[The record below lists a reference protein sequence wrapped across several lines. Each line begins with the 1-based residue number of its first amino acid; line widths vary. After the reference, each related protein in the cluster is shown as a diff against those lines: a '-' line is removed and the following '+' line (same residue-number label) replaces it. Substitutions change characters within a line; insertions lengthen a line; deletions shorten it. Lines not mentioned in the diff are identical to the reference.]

1 MDLPLNISA
10 LQDFTLQNFAK
21 RKCLAD
27 EGTSLT
33 FEEFWNVV
41 DIKSKEFQ
49 YQRPKAPIAIFAEN
63 SISTLINFFAIWKA
77 GGVVVPL
84 NPKLSS
90 SQKEKLLEQ
99 IRPER
104 VIPSKENQI
113 SGYEKSDFL
122 PEEVDLLIATSG
134 STGFP
139 KLVALSIANFIW
151 SAHGSSENIAVDPN
165 DTWLISLPLF
175 HVGGMSIIFRTMLAG
190 ANAMISPKILDGDF
204 IDQHRITHFS
214 LVATQLS
221 RQINSKFPFG
231 QATKAILLGGSKI
244 PHALIQKSIE
254 LNLPIHTSFGCS
266 EMASQVC
273 TTSKEA
279 TMDELMTA
287 GKVLAGRQVK
297 IDQDGRIQLNGK
309 TRFLGYWQNQK
320 LLKPFDKDGWFTTN
334 DLGEFDNNGFLKV
347 IGRAD
352 RMFISGG
359 ENIHPEQIEQALI
372 NLEGIM
378 NALVIDMP
386 SETYGSRPVAFLQGQ
401 KNYSDPELRKLLSE
415 NLMPFQ
421 IPDVFLDW
429 PSQEFSLKP
438 SLDQFRRIAQKRI
451 SIRN

>member
-1 MDLPLNISA
+1 VDLPLNISA

-33 FEEFWNVV
+33 FEEFWNVI

-49 YQRPKAPIAIFAEN
+49 YQRSKTPIIIFAEN

-90 SQKEKLLEQ
+90 SQKAKLLEQ

-104 VIPSKENQI
+104 VIPSKEKQI

-122 PEEVDLLIATSG
+122 PDEVDLLIATSG
-134 STGFP
+134 STGFA

-279 TMDELMTA
+279 TIYELMTA

-401 KNYSDPELRKLLSE
+401 KNYSDSELRKLLSE

>member
-1 MDLPLNISA
+1 
-10 LQDFTLQNFAK
+10 
-21 RKCLAD
+21 
-27 EGTSLT
+27 
-33 FEEFWNVV
+33 
-41 DIKSKEFQ
+41 
-49 YQRPKAPIAIFAEN
+49 
-63 SISTLINFFAIWKA
+63 
-77 GGVVVPL
+77 
-84 NPKLSS
+84 
-90 SQKEKLLEQ
+90 
-99 IRPER
+99 
-104 VIPSKENQI
+104 
-113 SGYEKSDFL
+113 
-122 PEEVDLLIATSG
+122 
-134 STGFP
+134 
-139 KLVALSIANFIW
+139 
-151 SAHGSSENIAVDPN
+151 
-165 DTWLISLPLF
+165 
-175 HVGGMSIIFRTMLAG
+175 MLAG
-190 ANAMISPKILDGDF
+190 ANAIIYPKILDGDF

-231 QATKAILLGGSKI
+231 EATKAILLGGSKV
-244 PHALIQKSIE
+244 PHVLIQKSIE
-254 LNLPIHTSFGCS
+254 LNLPIHTSYGCS

-273 TTSKEA
+273 TTSKKA
-279 TMDELMTA
+279 TMDELMTT

-438 SLDQFRRIAQKRI
+438 NLDQFRRIAQKRI

>member
-1 MDLPLNISA
+1 MDLPLNIA
-10 LQDFTLQNFAK
+10 ILQDFTLQNFAK

-33 FEEFWNVV
+33 FEEFWKVV
-41 DIKSKEFQ
+41 DIRSKKFR
-49 YQRPKAPIAIFAEN
+49 YQRPNAPIAIFAEN
-63 SISTLINFFAIWKA
+63 SIATLINFFAIWKA

-99 IRPER
+99 IRPGK
-104 VIPSKENQI
+104 VIQSKENQI

-122 PEEVDLLIATSG
+122 PDEVDLLIATSG

-190 ANAMISPKILDGDF
+190 ANAIIYPKILDGDF

-214 LVATQLS
+214 FVATQLS
-221 RQINSKFPFG
+221 RQINSKCPFG
-231 QATKAILLGGSKI
+231 EATKAILLGGSKI
-244 PHALIQKSIE
+244 PYVLIQKSIE

-279 TMDELMTA
+279 TMDELITA
-287 GKVLAGRQVK
+287 GKVLASRQVK

-309 TRFLGYWQNQK
+309 TRFLGYWQNHK
-320 LLKPFDKDGWFTTN
+320 LLKPFDEEGWFTTN
-334 DLGEFDNNGFLKV
+334 DLGVFDKNGFLKV
-347 IGRAD
+347 IGRLD

-372 NLEGIM
+372 NVEGIM

-415 NLMPFQ
+415 KLMPFQ

-429 PSQEFSLKP
+429 PSEKFSLKP
-438 SLDQFRRIAQKRI
+438 NLDQFRRIAQKRI
-451 SIRN
+451 SISN

>member
-49 YQRPKAPIAIFAEN
+49 YQRPNAPIAIFAEN

-104 VIPSKENQI
+104 VIPSNENQI

-122 PEEVDLLIATSG
+122 PDEVDLLIATSG

-151 SAHGSSENIAVDPN
+151 SAHGSSENLAVDPN

-190 ANAMISPKILDGDF
+190 ANAIISPKILDGDF

-297 IDQDGRIQLNGK
+297 IHQDGRIQLNGK

-401 KNYSDPELRKLLSE
+401 KNYSDPELRKLLSK
-415 NLMPFQ
+415 NLMSFQ
-421 IPDVFLDW
+421 IPEVFLDW

>member
-27 EGTSLT
+27 EGPSLT
-33 FEEFWNVV
+33 FEEFWKVV
-41 DIKSKEFQ
+41 DIRSKDFH

-84 NPKLSS
+84 SPKLSS

-99 IRPER
+99 IRPGK
-104 VIPSKENQI
+104 VIRSKENQI
-113 SGYEKSDFL
+113 SSYEKSDFL
-122 PEEVDLLIATSG
+122 PYEVDILIATSG

-151 SAHGSSENIAVDPN
+151 SAHGSSENIPVNPN
-165 DTWLISLPLF
+165 DNWLISLPLF

-190 ANAMISPKILDGDF
+190 ANAIIYPKILDGDF

-279 TMDELMTA
+279 TIYELMTA
-287 GKVLAGRQVK
+287 GKVLAGRQMK

-421 IPDVFLDW
+421 VPDVFLDW

>member
-41 DIKSKEFQ
+41 DIKSKDFH

-99 IRPER
+99 IRPWR

-122 PEEVDLLIATSG
+122 PDEVDLLIATSG

-214 LVATQLS
+214 LVATHLS
-221 RQINSKFPFG
+221 RRISSKFPFG

-279 TMDELMTA
+279 TIYELMTT

-429 PSQEFSLKP
+429 PSEEFSLKP
-438 SLDQFRRIAQKRI
+438 NLDQFRRIAQKRI

>member
-49 YQRPKAPIAIFAEN
+49 YQRPNAPIAIFAEN

-84 NPKLSS
+84 SPKLSS

-99 IRPER
+99 IRPWR
-104 VIPSKENQI
+104 VIPSKEKQI
-113 SGYEKSDFL
+113 SSYEKSDFL
-122 PEEVDLLIATSG
+122 PDEVDILIATSG

-151 SAHGSSENIAVDPN
+151 SAHGSSENIAVDPT

-279 TMDELMTA
+279 TIYELMTT

-297 IDQDGRIQLNGK
+297 IDEDGRIQLNGK

>member
-49 YQRPKAPIAIFAEN
+49 YQRPNAPIAIFAEN

-99 IRPER
+99 IRPWR
-104 VIPSKENQI
+104 VIPSKEKQI
-113 SGYEKSDFL
+113 SSYEKSDFL
-122 PEEVDLLIATSG
+122 PDEVDLLIATSG

-279 TMDELMTA
+279 TIYELMTT

-297 IDQDGRIQLNGK
+297 IDEDGRIQLNGK

>member
-49 YQRPKAPIAIFAEN
+49 YQRPNAPIAIFAEN

-99 IRPER
+99 IRPWR

-113 SGYEKSDFL
+113 SGYENSDFL
-122 PEEVDLLIATSG
+122 TDEVDLLIATSG

-279 TMDELMTA
+279 TIYELMTA

>member
-1 MDLPLNISA
+1 
-10 LQDFTLQNFAK
+10 TLQNFAK

-90 SQKEKLLEQ
+90 SQKAKLLEQ

-113 SGYEKSDFL
+113 SVYEKSDFL
-122 PEEVDLLIATSG
+122 TDEVDILIATSG

-279 TMDELMTA
+279 TIYELMTA

-297 IDQDGRIQLNGK
+297 IHQDGRIQLNGK

-320 LLKPFDKDGWFTTN
+320 LLKPFDNDGWFTTN

-386 SETYGSRPVAFLQGQ
+386 SKTYGSRPVAFLQGQ

>member
-41 DIKSKEFQ
+41 DIKSKECQ
-49 YQRPKAPIAIFAEN
+49 YQRPNAPIAIFAEN

-99 IRPER
+99 IRPWR

-113 SGYEKSDFL
+113 SVYEKSDFL
-122 PEEVDLLIATSG
+122 TDEVDILIATSG

-151 SAHGSSENIAVDPN
+151 SAHGSSENIAVDPT

-214 LVATQLS
+214 FVATQLS

-279 TMDELMTA
+279 TIYELMTA
-287 GKVLAGRQVK
+287 GKVLAGREVK

>member
-21 RKCLAD
+21 RRCLAD

-41 DIKSKEFQ
+41 VIKSKEFQ
-49 YQRPKAPIAIFAEN
+49 YQRSKAPIAIFAEN

-84 NPKLSS
+84 SPKLSS

-104 VIPSKENQI
+104 IIPFKEKQI
-113 SGYEKSDFL
+113 NGYEKSDFL
-122 PEEVDLLIATSG
+122 PDEVDLLIATSG

-279 TMDELMTA
+279 TIYELMTA

-438 SLDQFRRIAQKRI
+438 NLDQFRRIAQKRI

>member
-1 MDLPLNISA
+1 
-10 LQDFTLQNFAK
+10 
-21 RKCLAD
+21 
-27 EGTSLT
+27 
-33 FEEFWNVV
+33 
-41 DIKSKEFQ
+41 
-49 YQRPKAPIAIFAEN
+49 
-63 SISTLINFFAIWKA
+63 
-77 GGVVVPL
+77 
-84 NPKLSS
+84 
-90 SQKEKLLEQ
+90 
-99 IRPER
+99 
-104 VIPSKENQI
+104 
-113 SGYEKSDFL
+113 
-122 PEEVDLLIATSG
+122 
-134 STGFP
+134 
-139 KLVALSIANFIW
+139 LVALSIANFIW

-279 TMDELMTA
+279 TIYELMTA

-297 IDQDGRIQLNGK
+297 IHQDGRIQLNGK

-401 KNYSDPELRKLLSE
+401 NNYSDPELRKLLSE

-438 SLDQFRRIAQKRI
+438 NLDQFRRIAQKRI

>member
-1 MDLPLNISA
+1 MDLPLNVYA

-21 RKCLAD
+21 RKCLSD
-27 EGTSLT
+27 KSSSLT
-33 FEEFWNVV
+33 FEELWNLV
-41 DIKSKEFQ
+41 DIKSKDF
-49 YQRPKAPIAIFAEN
+49 RHKSPKAPIAIFAEN

-90 SQKEKLLEQ
+90 SQKDKLLEQ

-104 VIPSKENQI
+104 VIQSKENQI

-122 PEEVDLLIATSG
+122 PDEVDLLIATSG
-134 STGFP
+134 STGLP
-139 KLVALSIANFIW
+139 KLVALTIANFIW

-190 ANAMISPKILDGDF
+190 ANAIISPKILDGDF

-214 LVATQLS
+214 LVATLLDHFIQTEVSL
-221 RQINSKFPFG
+221 NKD
-231 QATKAILLGGSKI
+231 TKAILVGGSKI
-244 PHALIQKSIE
+244 PQALIQKSID
-254 LNLPIHTSFGCS
+254 LNLPIHTSYGCS

-279 TMDELMTA
+279 TIDELMTA

-297 IDQDGRIQLNGK
+297 INQNGRIQLNGK

-320 LLKPFDKDGWFTTN
+320 LLRPFDHNGWFTTN
-334 DLGEFDNNGFLKV
+334 DLGVIDKNGFLKV
-347 IGRAD
+347 IGRTD

-372 NLEGIM
+372 NVEGIM
-378 NALVIDMP
+378 KALVIDMP

-401 KNYSDPELRKLLSE
+401 KNYSDPELRELLSK

-451 SIRN
+451 SLRN